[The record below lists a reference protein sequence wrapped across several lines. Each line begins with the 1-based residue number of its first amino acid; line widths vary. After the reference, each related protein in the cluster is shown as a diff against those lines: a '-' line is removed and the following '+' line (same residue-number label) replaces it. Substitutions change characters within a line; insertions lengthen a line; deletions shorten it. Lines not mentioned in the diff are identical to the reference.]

1 MAAARRGDARC
12 RLRTPLDGSVFLFGS
27 SALKPGHMQSAIT
40 LHTMHTAPLCLQ
52 VYSGDGVS
60 IKNTLPVPLSWTG
73 LEYPR
78 FQLEVGGRAGRGRV
92 GGQAAGG
99 RVGVAASAL
108 AADRRPTSP
117 PASGPARPRCSVQTY
132 SMLKIPQL
140 TTRYSVQRDGLRRG
154 VPSSLGCGRLGAA
167 PVRQLAVLLGC

>member
-1 MAAARRGDARC
+1 
-12 RLRTPLDGSVFLFGS
+12 
-27 SALKPGHMQSAIT
+27 
-40 LHTMHTAPLCLQ
+40 MHTVPLCLQ

-92 GGQAAGG
+92 GRQAAGG
-99 RVGVAASAL
+99 RAGRRRAGGWVGVAASAL

-117 PASGPARPRCSVQTY
+117 PASGPARPRCSVQNY